1 MKRQSVLDNQSV
13 KRDRRKL
20 LLVFKRTLGQFGFG
34 LVKIFLFFLAVG
46 GLSLTFVSGYQ
57 FLSSSPYFRLDNIVV
72 AGVKDDLGRE
82 LIKMSGVTKRD
93 NLLSLDAAAIKRN
106 IEAHPWVRSVLL
118 KKDFPHTLEI
128 TAKCEDP
135 VAIVLLDKMYF
146 LSTQG
151 KIFKDVGR
159 DDSVDFPVITGLS
172 QGDEKNGEY
181 LKRVASFLGLLCREG
196 TPLSAEELSEVHVK
210 VDGTLTI
217 YMSGLPFKVF
227 FGRDDFFRKLDLLQH
242 IIKDLRTAYRLYQ
255 VRCID
260 LDYADRAI
268 VAFMDRVV

>member
-1 MKRQSVLDNQSV
+1 VKRRSVLDNQSV
-13 KRDRRKL
+13 KRDRRKP

-34 LVKIFLFFLAVG
+34 LVKIFLFLLALG
-46 GLSLTFVSGYQ
+46 GLSLSFVSGYQ

-72 AGVKDDLGRE
+72 AGVKDDFGRE

-93 NLLSLDAAAIKRN
+93 SLLSLNAATVKRN

-128 TAKCEDP
+128 TAECEEP
-135 VAIVLLDKMYF
+135 VAIALLDKMYF
-146 LSTQG
+146 LGTQG
-151 KIFKDVGR
+151 KIFKEVGR
-159 DDSVDFPVITGLS
+159 DDSLDFPVITGLS
-172 QGDEKNGEY
+172 PGDEKNGEH
-181 LKRVASFLGLLCREG
+181 LKRVASFLGLLYREG
-196 TPLSAEELSEVHVK
+196 TLLSPEELSEVHVK
-210 VDGTLTI
+210 EDGTLTI

-227 FGRDDFFRKLDLLQH
+227 FGGDDFFRKLDLLQH
-242 IIKDLRTAYRLYQ
+242 IIKHLRTAHRLYQ

-268 VAFMDRVV
+268 VAFMDKVV

>member
-1 MKRQSVLDNQSV
+1 VKRQSVLDQQSV
-13 KRDRRKL
+13 KRDRRKP
-20 LLVFKRTLGQFGFG
+20 LLVSKRTLGQFGFG
-34 LVKIFLFFLAVG
+34 LVKIFLFFLALG

-72 AGVKDDLGRE
+72 AGVKDDLGQE

-93 NLLSLDAAAIKRN
+93 SLLSLNAATIKRN

-118 KKDFPHTLEI
+118 KKEFPRTLEI
-128 TAKCEDP
+128 TAECEEP

-146 LSTQG
+146 LGTQG
-151 KIFKDVGR
+151 KIFKEVGR
-159 DDSVDFPVITGLS
+159 DDAVDFPVITGLS
-172 QGDEKNGEY
+172 PGDEKNGEY
-181 LKRVASFLGLLCREG
+181 LKRVASFFGLLYREG

-210 VDGTLTI
+210 ADGTLTI
-217 YMSGLPFKVF
+217 YMSGLPFKVL
-227 FGRDDFFRKLDLLQH
+227 FGTDDFIRKLDLLQDV
-242 IIKDLRTAYRLYQ
+242 IKHLGTAHRLDQ

>member
-1 MKRQSVLDNQSV
+1 VKRRSVLDNQSV
-13 KRDRRKL
+13 KRDRRKP

-34 LVKIFLFFLAVG
+34 LVKIFLFLLALG
-46 GLSLTFVSGYQ
+46 GLSLSFVSGYQ

-72 AGVKDDLGRE
+72 AGVKDDFGRE

-93 NLLSLDAAAIKRN
+93 SLLSLNAATVKRN

-128 TAKCEDP
+128 TAECEEP
-135 VAIVLLDKMYF
+135 VAIALLDKMYF
-146 LSTQG
+146 LGTQG
-151 KIFKDVGR
+151 KIFKEVGR
-159 DDSVDFPVITGLS
+159 DDSLDFPVITGLS
-172 QGDEKNGEY
+172 PGDEKNGEH
-181 LKRVASFLGLLCREG
+181 LKRVASFLGLLYREG
-196 TPLSAEELSEVHVK
+196 TLLSPEELSEVHVK
-210 VDGTLTI
+210 EDGTLTI

-227 FGRDDFFRKLDLLQH
+227 FGGDDFFRKLDLLQH
-242 IIKDLRTAYRLYQ
+242 IIKHLRTAHRLYQ